1 MSDFSLSD
9 RDMSDPATTSRRAR
23 RAADAALRADIRRRN
38 RIDRYARTPTP
49 PTERLITRV
58 VGAVL
63 RHSHV

>member
-9 RDMSDPATTSRRAR
+9 RDMSDPAKTSRRAR
-23 RAADAALRADIRRRN
+23 RAADAALRADIRRRD

-63 RHSHV
+63 RQPHV

>member
-1 MSDFSLSD
+1 MSDFAVSD
-9 RDMSDPATTSRRAR
+9 PAMSDPATPSRRAR

-63 RHSHV
+63 RQPHV

>member
-9 RDMSDPATTSRRAR
+9 PAMSEPATPSRRAR
-23 RAADAALRADIRRRN
+23 RAADAALRADIRRRD